1 MKFQIRWPWR
11 YALVRV
17 KLLDDGCYDYEVRV
31 DAGPTRWGPWVLPIS
46 VEEVER
52 TRFIGQRLVA
62 HLRTQVGADWDTQA
76 IVRLR
81 PGKGDIDG
89 IL

>member
-1 MKFQIRWPWR
+1 MWSKFIWPWR

-52 TRFIGQRLVA
+52 TRPIEQWEPFERKAL
-62 HLRTQVGADWDTQA
+62 ADQLEPMVKLWGRA
-76 IVRLR
+76 
-81 PGKGDIDG
+81 KGVNV
-89 IL
+89 